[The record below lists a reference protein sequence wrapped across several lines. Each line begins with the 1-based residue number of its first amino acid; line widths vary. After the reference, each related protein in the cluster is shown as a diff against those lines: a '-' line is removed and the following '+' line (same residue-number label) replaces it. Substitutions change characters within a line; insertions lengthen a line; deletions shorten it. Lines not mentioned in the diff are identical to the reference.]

1 VPTLIRLAWPPR
13 ALFPNARSPSKFAHA
28 ASVKRYRRDC
38 YWDAHSQGVRPLLG
52 FKGKLGVRITFHPPK
67 GVRFDRDNGISAFKN
82 AQDGLADLIGI
93 DDGKWLTEYAFGERV
108 DSGLVVVEV
117 LP

>member
-38 YWDAHSQGVRPLLG
+38 GWDARSQGVRTADG

-67 GVRFDRDNGISAFKN
+67 GVRFDRDNAIAAFKHG
-82 AQDGLADLIGI
+82 QDGVVDALGI